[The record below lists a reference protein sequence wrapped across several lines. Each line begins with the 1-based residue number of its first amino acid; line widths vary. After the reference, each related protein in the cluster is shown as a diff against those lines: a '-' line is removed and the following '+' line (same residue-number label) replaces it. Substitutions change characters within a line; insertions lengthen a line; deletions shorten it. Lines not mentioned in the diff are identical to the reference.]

1 MRILIGFLLS
11 VAVMLAGIEMVGG
24 SAGSAPTVTATIQK
38 KKPRKARRKTP
49 RRRVFRRPK
58 PPLSPEERQQ
68 LLRSFSNAAINQELD
83 HRLLTLFTLEELQA
97 EAARRGIR

>member
-1 MRILIGFLLS
+1 MRILIGLLLS

-24 SAGSAPTVTATIQK
+24 AIGNAPTATATIQK
-38 KKPRKARRKTP
+38 KKPRKTKRKAP
-49 RRRVFRRPK
+49 RRRAFRRPK
-58 PPLSPEERQQ
+58 PVLSPEERKQ
-68 LLRSFSNAAINQELD
+68 LLRSFSNQAIDQELS